1 MQWRQMWAA
10 ATLVLCTLIL
20 SPLGAAHAKP
30 ITDADL
36 APIRLGNNDAL
47 ARELI
52 LRQEWGAAAKA
63 VNGVSAGA
71 SLVRGW
77 LLEKANQHQAALV
90 ALRGVDSAMP
100 VLADLVLLT
109 RGRAFMGLERYPDAA
124 KMLARVR
131 STDAIGWAARRAY
144 ALALRKADLNDAAA
158 KAYQALIDSGR
169 SADIRSG
176 LLGLARVEETRK
188 RPRAALELARRLD
201 LEYPADWTA
210 SEGRKL
216 AKRLYKSDSKLS
228 KRWHMRTPEQV
239 VARAEK
245 LLKRHKNSQVV
256 DGLSGLA
263 GVKLKPMLACRH
275 DYTLGKALRKLRK
288 WKQAWPRLQA
298 AASVCLSAKSD
309 LAPWALY
316 MAGKAAERLSH
327 EVQAATYNYQLYTQY
342 PTHRLGDDG
351 AYWVVRHLLDDK
363 DDYAGARKLA
373 LSMVSR
379 FPKGDM
385 VTEALFFMTV
395 QALLKKR
402 YGDARALLALDAKL
416 PPKEFKPHHAG
427 RRQYWLARLDQ
438 MTRKTRSAKAGYAR
452 VLKDARY
459 TWYAVLALS
468 RLKEIDP
475 KTANAAWQAAKAL
488 PAKTSLPAAKGPAWT
503 FAKPAGLNE
512 AGWKKAVMLA
522 RLGLPSLAWP
532 ALKDAGVNDD
542 RKDLLWLSAWLLDRA
557 GAYNISHDLLRR
569 KLTEFREVPPTG
581 PLRKHWDIA
590 FPTPFAGLVNKA
602 AKDTGV
608 DRHFIR
614 AIMREESGFN
624 AAVQSWASAVG
635 LMQLILPTA
644 KRMRDKKKKEKEV
657 TRNTLKIPA
666 VNIRLGSR
674 YLAHVQ
680 KKTGAQWALIPS
692 GYNAGG
698 GALRR
703 WLKARGDLPLDLFVE
718 TIPFQEARWYT
729 KRVIATWATYRALHG
744 DGKLPYVSQKTKR

>member
-1 MQWRQMWAA
+1 MNWRQMWTCV
-10 ATLVLCTLIL
+10 TLVVLTA
-20 SPLGAAHAKP
+20 GGAHAKP
-30 ITDADL
+30 VTDADL
-36 APIRLGNNDAL
+36 APIRLGRNDAL

-52 LRQEWGAAAKA
+52 LRQEWAPAAKA

-71 SLVRGW
+71 NLVRGW
-77 LLEKANQHQAALV
+77 LLEKANQHAAALA
-90 ALRGVDSAMP
+90 ALNGVESAIP
-100 VLADLVLLT
+100 LLGDLVRLT
-109 RGRAFMGLERYPDAA
+109 RGRALMGLERYPDAA
-124 KMLARVR
+124 KVLAGVR

-144 ALALRKADLNDAAA
+144 ALALRKAELNDAAA
-158 KAYQALIDSGR
+158 KAYQVLIDSGR
-169 SADIRSG
+169 GADIRSG
-176 LLGLARVEETRK
+176 LLGLARVEEARN
-188 RPRAALELARRLD
+188 RPGAALELTRRLD

-216 AKRLYKSDSKLS
+216 AARLYAGNKKLS

-263 GVKLKPMLACRH
+263 GVKLAPTLACRH
-275 DYTLGKALRKLRK
+275 DYTLGKALRKLRR
-288 WKQAWPRLQA
+288 WKEAWPRLQS

-327 EVQAATYNYQLYTQY
+327 EEQAATYNYQLYTQY
-342 PTHRLGDDG
+342 PAHRLGDDG
-351 AYWVVRHLLDDK
+351 AYWVVRHLIDDK
-363 DDYAGARKLA
+363 DDYAAARKLA
-373 LSMVSR
+373 LSMVAQ

-385 VTEALFFMTV
+385 VTEALFYITV

-402 YGDARALLALDAKL
+402 YADARALLDLDAKL

-427 RRQYWLARLDQ
+427 RRQYWTARIDQ
-438 MTRKTRSAKAGYAR
+438 LTGKTRAAKAGYAR
-452 VLKDARY
+452 VLSDARY

-468 RLKEIDP
+468 RLKELDRNAA
-475 KTANAAWQAAKAL
+475 KAAWQAAKAL
-488 PAKTSLPAAKGPAWT
+488 PAKTTLPAAQGPAWT
-503 FAKPAGLNE
+503 FPKPAGLNDTQ
-512 AGWKKAVMLA
+512 WKKAVMLA
-522 RLGLPSLAWP
+522 RLGLPTLAWP
-532 ALKDAGVNDD
+532 ALKDAGVKDD
-542 RKDLLWLSAWLLDRA
+542 RKDLLWLSAWMLDRA
-557 GAYNISHDLLRR
+557 GAYYVSHDLLRR

-590 FPTPFAGLVNKA
+590 FPTPFAGLVQKA
-602 AKDTGV
+602 ARDTGV

-624 AAVQSWASAVG
+624 AAVQSWASAIG

-644 KRMRDKKKKEKEV
+644 KRMRDKKKKEKAV
-657 TRNTLKIPA
+657 TRDSLKVPA

-674 YLAHVQ
+674 YLAHV
-680 KKTGAQWALIPS
+680 KKHTGAQWALIPS

-698 GALRR
+698 GALKR
-703 WLKARGDLPLDLFVE
+703 WLKARGHLPLDLFVE

-744 DGKLPYVSQKTKR
+744 DGDLPYISQKTKG